1 MQAKNF
7 GPDQSFFYSKNTVV
21 LVFPNTFLS
30 KIPWYDQISR
40 YCLGTKKIMCSQ
52 TGPKL
57 LQVHIIQPNELRR
70 IHRMNL
76 NNIISL
82 IYKPWQHSKP
92 TFTILSNDY
101 GEIASADLALM
112 EEVKPVVW

>member
-1 MQAKNF
+1 
-7 GPDQSFFYSKNTVV
+7 
-21 LVFPNTFLS
+21 
-30 KIPWYDQISR
+30 
-40 YCLGTKKIMCSQ
+40 
-52 TGPKL
+52 
-57 LQVHIIQPNELRR
+57 
-70 IHRMNL
+70 MNL